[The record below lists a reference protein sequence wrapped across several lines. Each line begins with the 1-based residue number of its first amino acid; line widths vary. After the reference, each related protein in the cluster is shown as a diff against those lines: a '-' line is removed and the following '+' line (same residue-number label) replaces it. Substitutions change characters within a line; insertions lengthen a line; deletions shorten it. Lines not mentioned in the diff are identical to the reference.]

1 MYVKIFRLLFNISI
15 YTRKIRNY
23 LFLELIENQLLR
35 RPFSIYPRKI
45 RNKKSY
51 NLLIIRKLSKNVSYF
66 SSLFR

>member
-51 NLLIIRKLSKNVSYF
+51 NLLIIRKLSKKCFVF
-66 SSLFR
+66 FFTF